1 MDEQFERWVE
11 EARAVK
17 IEHVAEALGIR
28 MPARGEYQGPCPAC
42 NGTDRFSINTKKQVF
57 NCRGSGGGDAL
68 AMVQHVNGCDF
79 VAACEYVN
87 NSPPPSRDSTYRDRD
102 PEVERERRE
111 ERKDAEIERQR
122 QEEADTAKKLN
133 NAAALF
139 ERGELM
145 GVKYKISPIAA
156 TQAEDY
162 LESRGIPLNVFE
174 PSDLRFVY
182 DLLYKGFADEE
193 ATEETDLGH
202 FHCMIAA
209 VRDARGRIQ
218 GVHRTYLNPGGS
230 KKLICPGDRSR
241 NKAKKGTFKMMGGL
255 IMLKPPVHGLLAV
268 AEGVETA
275 LSWLTMADFGAWGD
289 AYIGA
294 GVAAAYS
301 LGNLTGAATGSIP
314 HPKPPRGRQNATIPN
329 GEPDMQS
336 LAMSIPEGVNRL
348 LLLGDGDVDSDGE
361 FKRETV
367 AKLATGKAR
376 FQKLGFEVSSCI
388 ADRGMDFND
397 MLLARTKREA
407 A

>member
-1 MDEQFERWVE
+1 
-11 EARAVK
+11 
-17 IEHVAEALGIR
+17 
-28 MPARGEYQGPCPAC
+28 
-42 NGTDRFSINTKKQVF
+42 
-57 NCRGSGGGDAL
+57 
-68 AMVQHVNGCDF
+68 MVQHVNSCDF
-79 VAACEYVN
+79 VAACEFVN
-87 NSPPPSRDSTYRDRD
+87 NSPPPARDSTFRECD
-102 PEVERERRE
+102 PEIERERRE

-122 QEEADTAKKLN
+122 QEEAEPVKKHE

-145 GVKYKISPIAA
+145 GRRYEIGPIAG

-162 LESRGIPLNVFE
+162 LEGRGIPLSAFD
-174 PSDLRFVY
+174 PSDLRFLH
-182 DLLYKGFADEE
+182 DLLYRGYADPE

-255 IMLKPPVHGLLAV
+255 IMLTPPVHGLLAI
-268 AEGVETA
+268 AEGIETA
-275 LSWLTMADFGAWGD
+275 LSWLTMADLAGFGD
-289 AYIGA
+289 AYVGA

-301 LGNLTGAATGSIP
+301 LGNLCGSATDSIP

-329 GEPDMQS
+329 GEPDMAS
-336 LAMSIPEGVNRL
+336 AAMSIPEGVKRL
-348 LLLGDGDVDSDGE
+348 ILLGDGDLDPDGE

-367 AKLATGKAR
+367 AKLSTGKAR
-376 FQKLGFEVSSCI
+376 FQNLGFDVAICM
-388 ADRGMDFND
+388 ADRKADFND
-397 MLLARTKREA
+397 MLLARIKREA